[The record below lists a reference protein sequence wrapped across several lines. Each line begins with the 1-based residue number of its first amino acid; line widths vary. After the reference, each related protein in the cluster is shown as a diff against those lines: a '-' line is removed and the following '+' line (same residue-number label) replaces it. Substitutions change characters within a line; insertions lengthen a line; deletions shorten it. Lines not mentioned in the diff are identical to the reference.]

1 MPRPDKKRATPEDAA
16 PVLPR
21 RTLRIVVVLAGVALV
36 IIGAWAGWARLHG
49 PLPAASDRPELLA
62 LRGKLVAVQ
71 DALTPIAVSFT
82 ARTATHT
89 LDVTEYE
96 RRIADARRVVE
107 SVNNVDLTS
116 TRALDIRDN
125 ILTGGSDVLTGFQ
138 QALDALRSDDTS
150 ASDAAGQLVDQGV
163 AELDSAKQDL
173 DRLLGPTGSTQ

>member
-1 MPRPDKKRATPEDAA
+1 MPRPDKKRATPKAAA
-16 PVLPR
+16 PALRR
-21 RTLRIVVVLAGVALV
+21 RTLRIVVIVAAVALV
-36 IIGAWAGWARLHG
+36 IIGGWAVWARLQG

-71 DALTPIAVSFT
+71 DAITPIAVSFT

-96 RRIADARRVVE
+96 QRIAGARRVVE

-138 QALDALRSDDTS
+138 QALDALRSNDTS
-150 ASDAAGQLVDQGV
+150 ASDAAGQLVDQGI
-163 AELDSAKQDL
+163 AELTSAKQDL
-173 DRLLGPTGSTQ
+173 DRLLGPAATK